1 MTHSSD
7 EIKSL
12 AEKRINIIKGQL
24 DGLYRMI
31 DSDKY
36 CTDILD
42 QSLAIQNSLK
52 SLDNLI
58 LERHLLLHASE
69 QFKSNKEKAVGELLK
84 VFKRSQRT
92 E

>member
-1 MTHSSD
+1 MKAD
-7 EIKSL
+7 EIKTL

-24 DGLYRMI
+24 DGLFRMI
-31 DSDKY
+31 DSNEY

-58 LERHLLLHASE
+58 LERHMRIHVAEL
-69 QFKSNKEKAVGELLK
+69 FKSDKERAIKELLK
-84 VFKRSQRT
+84 IFKKKQKN

>member
-1 MTHSSD
+1 MKAD
-7 EIKSL
+7 EIKTQ

-24 DGLYRMI
+24 DGLLRMI
-31 DSDKY
+31 EGDEY

-42 QSLAIQNSLK
+42 QSLSIQNSLK

-58 LERHLLLHASE
+58 LERHMRIHVAD
-69 QFKSNKEKAVGELLK
+69 QFKSDKENAIKQMLK
-84 VFKRSQRT
+84 IYKKKQRS

>member
-1 MTHSSD
+1 MKAD
-7 EIKSL
+7 EIKNQ

-24 DGLYRMI
+24 DGLFRMI
-31 DSDKY
+31 ESNEY

-52 SLDNLI
+52 SLDGLI
-58 LERHLLLHASE
+58 LERHMRIHVAD
-69 QFKSNKEKAVGELLK
+69 QFKSDKENAIKQMLK
-84 VFKRSQRT
+84 IYKKKQKS